1 MRFVKLTSLFAPTL
15 LALAAGCAMETSE
28 PGGGSGD
35 QTIPAEDLVK
45 PEEGKADSS
54 VQAVIVDFE
63 WDGEAVVDS
72 VWNVESTVEDQL
84 LYTIGHLNAEHS
96 VGRLDKLELTN
107 VKTTD
112 VDGKKKITYH
122 AKMPVAW
129 GEKNN
134 VPTSYKL
141 RIPRDASYSGY
152 DAFTKKY
159 KDSCVDAHAHDV
171 DSGSMWYYFRP
182 EAYGCQLEDTD
193 VYTATASVKVSTVNT
208 TGKYPEY
215 TKVWEDNVFKTVAI
229 FGKYEDGATSS
240 SDAGIA
246 AYNEFVNA
254 VKSKLGN
261 LGLTTV
267 PASVP
272 GSPGVANPDI
282 QFNAT
287 LADGKKVEIYALLVD
302 NVRTAGPTFDDRY
315 ESLSTTADF
324 VVYNGHAGL
333 GANIR
338 ALAQKGKWVK
348 GQYVI
353 FFENG
358 CDSYAYVDSEIWKDH
373 AAVNPDDP
381 TGTKHVDMVINAMP
395 AYFNWLQEDAMAMI
409 NAAVNKSTPTSYQN
423 IFKNM
428 DRTQIVVVTGEEDN
442 VFTSSYDPGP
452 HWNGFE
458 QSGGVNKG
466 QTVTYETEVLQPGK
480 YVFTTTPDTNIAGG
494 DADLRI
500 RAGAPPTITSTYK
513 CPSYQYNTN
522 ERCAITLTSPQKIY
536 MAVTGDSTGVNSKY
550 FLRAWQL
557 P

>member
-395 AYFNWLQEDAMAMI
+395 AYFHSDAEATMAF
-409 NAAVNKSTPTSYQN
+409 VNGLISHEQPKTYEQ
-423 IFKNM
+423 IFR
-428 DRTQIVVVTGEEDN
+428 DVDSSQVILVTGEEDN
-442 VFTSSYDPGP
+442 VFVPGGGGGGNPDPAWAGMT
-452 HWNGFE
+452 E
-458 QSGGVNKG
+458 SGSVAKS
-466 QTVTYETEVLQPGK
+466 TEK
-480 YVFTTTPDTNIAGG
+480 RFTTPKLPKGSYRFDMTGTG
-494 DADLRI
+494 DADLYVRVGSAPTKTLYDC
-500 RAGAPPTITSTYK
+500 RPYKAGSKESCTVKLNTDAPVHVMVRGWAASSSFK
-513 CPSYQYNTN
+513 LVGARQ
-522 ERCAITLTSPQKIY
+522 
-536 MAVTGDSTGVNSKY
+536 
-550 FLRAWQL
+550 
-557 P
+557 